1 MKSKALL
8 LSVIL
13 ISAGVTALNGQSRSP
28 ENYDATDTVLGP
40 EAGTSLI
47 QDLDQIKMQAIDNI
61 IRRIQKGDPTVLKF
75 VVYDVFT
82 EVHKELVV
90 RTRKNTQ
97 NSMKT
102 DFYREVGDKAAL
114 ASYIGCLDN
123 QDPKVRLRCIG
134 FLGDWVD
141 DIGSEMP
148 RIAKAAND
156 RLNSGIETREEVKY
170 GLELLQLK
178 VLRKIYLNQIF
189 NGDEGLLRTI
199 DPEEFI
205 VLVHGEEFIREIFC
219 VPPEVILRSIRLDPW
234 WIEEH
239 EPNSYRVITD
249 KDFRTD
255 TLEEEKNS
263 YPNPFRGIQYL
274 DYQFKLKPATSV
286 YRNYPVVGA
295 GAYGYKDREGRLDII
310 SIYDFRYFRYSE
322 DGKGEKAWPN
332 EASLLRSLFNGLS
345 NDSLF
350 VRENCARVIVRLTDG
365 PLGVGKSTEAG
376 KSAEFIPYEDPSINN
391 NPPYEIRD
399 STGRVVSV
407 KGNLGDLAKSA
418 RYQQIAKQAWD
429 EVKYSQYVD
438 VHLGYEINNT
448 DRDLDPL
455 DGVKTYRN
463 TSKFVCP
470 APATSTKFTVNPW
483 GYTYN
488 YRTDVADLLRRM
500 GLGRYV
506 DTCDRE
512 PIKAVPAGRGQ
523 YFVEDLFDPDE
534 FDEITRNRRIP
545 LWHGRDEIKD
555 EVFERF

>member
-1 MKSKALL
+1 MKFKTLL
-8 LSVIL
+8 LSGLLMVIGAS
-13 ISAGVTALNGQSRSP
+13 IANGQATRSM
-28 ENYDATDTVLGP
+28 EGYDATDVVLGP
-40 EAGTSLI
+40 EAGTTLI

-82 EVHKELVV
+82 EVHKELVI
-90 RTRKNTQ
+90 RTRQ
-97 NSMKT
+97 HQQDGQKT
-102 DFYREVGDKAAL
+102 NFYREVGENAAL
-114 ASYIGCLDN
+114 AAYIGGIDN

-141 DIGSEMP
+141 DIGEEMP

-178 VLRKIYLNQIF
+178 VLRKIYLNKIF
-189 NGDEGLLRTI
+189 NGDEGLLSTI

-205 VLVHGEEFIREIFC
+205 VLVHGEEFIRNIFC

-234 WIEEH
+234 WIE
-239 EPNSYRVITD
+239 PSQGSQSYRVITQ

-255 TLEEEKNS
+255 RDEVEKEQM
-263 YPNPFRGIQYL
+263 PNPFRGIQYL
-274 DYQFKLKPATSV
+274 DYQFKLTPERSV
-286 YRNYPVVGA
+286 YRNFPASGKDA
-295 GAYGYKDREGRLDII
+295 FGYKDRAGYLDIV
-310 SIYDFRYFRYSE
+310 SLYDFRYFRYSE
-322 DGKGEKAWPN
+322 DGKGFRNLGIK
-332 EASLLRSLFNGLS
+332 EAELLRALFNGLG

-350 VRENCARVIVRLTDG
+350 VRENCARIIVRLTDG
-365 PLGVGKSTEAG
+365 PVGVGTDGTDTE
-376 KSAEFIPYEDPSINN
+376 YEDRRIHTEM
-391 NPPYEIRD
+391 PYQISD
-399 STGRVVSV
+399 STGRVTSV
-407 KGNLGDLAKSA
+407 KGNLAELARSS

-438 VHLGYEINNT
+438 VHLRFEVN
-448 DRDLDPL
+448 DKSRAVDPI
-455 DGVKTYRN
+455 DGTKTSRVLN
-463 TSKFVCP
+463 ASFSGGGKD
-470 APATSTKFTVNPW
+470 ALNPW
-483 GYTYN
+483 GYSYN
-488 YRTDVADLLRRM
+488 YRTDVADILRRM

-512 PIKAVPAGRGQ
+512 KIQGGPRADSGQ
-523 YFVEDLFDPDE
+523 YFVEDLFDPDTFKE
-534 FDEITRNRRIP
+534 WPDRERRIP

>member
-1 MKSKALL
+1 MKSKVLL
-8 LSVIL
+8 LSVFL
-13 ISAGVTALNGQSRSP
+13 IAAGVTAVNAQTRAP

-61 IRRIQKGDPTVLKF
+61 IRRVQKGDPTVLKF

-82 EVHKELVV
+82 EVHKELVI
-90 RTRKNTQ
+90 RTRKNEAQ
-97 NSMKT
+97 GIKT
-102 DFYREVGDKAAL
+102 DFYREVGDRAAL

-189 NGDEGLLRTI
+189 NGDEQLLKTI

-234 WIEEH
+234 WIEE
-239 EPNSYRVITD
+239 EDSASYRVITD
-249 KDFRTD
+249 RDFRTND
-255 TLEEEKNS
+255 KEEEKNA

-274 DYQFKLKPATSV
+274 DYKFKLTPNTSV
-286 YRNYPVVGA
+286 YRNYPVAGA
-295 GAYGYKDREGRLDII
+295 AAYGYKDREGRLDII
-310 SIYDFRYFRYSE
+310 SLYDFRYFRYSE
-322 DGKGEKAWPN
+322 DGKAWPN

-350 VRENCARVIVRLTDG
+350 VRENCARVVVRLSDG
-365 PLGVGKSTEAG
+365 PLGYAKATEAG
-376 KSAEFIPYEDPSINN
+376 KSGTFTSYEERDINN

-407 KGNLGDLAKSA
+407 KGNLADLAKSA

-438 VHLGYEINNT
+438 VHLGYEINN
-448 DRDLDPL
+448 DKRELDPL
-455 DGVKTYRN
+455 DGVRNYRN
-463 TSKFVCP
+463 TAQFVCP
-470 APATSTKFTVNPW
+470 APTTGNKFTVNPW
-483 GYTYN
+483 GYSYN
-488 YRTDVADLLRRM
+488 YRTDVADVLRRM

-512 PIKAVPAGRGQ
+512 PPKVTTVGRGQ

>member
-1 MKSKALL
+1 MNRKALL
-8 LSVIL
+8 LSVVLLAIGTT
-13 ISAGVTALNGQSRSP
+13 SAFAQSRAEVS
-28 ENYDATDTVLGP
+28 YDATDTVLGP
-40 EAGTSLI
+40 EAGTTLI

-82 EVHKELVV
+82 EVHKELVI
-90 RTRKNTQ
+90 RTRKNTAQ
-97 NSMKT
+97 GVRTS
-102 DFYREVGDKAAL
+102 FYREVGGNAAL
-114 ASYIGCLDN
+114 AAYIGGIDN

-134 FLGDWVD
+134 FLGDWVE
-141 DIGSEMP
+141 DIGDEMP

-178 VLRKIYLNQIF
+178 VLRKIYLNRIF

-234 WIEEH
+234 WIEQRSSA
-239 EPNSYRVITD
+239 SYRVITD
-249 KDFRTD
+249 QDFRTD
-255 TLEEEKNS
+255 VEEQEKNS

-274 DYQFKLKPATSV
+274 DYKLKLRVESSV
-286 YRNYPVVGA
+286 YRNYPSEGVN
-295 GAYGYKDREGRLDII
+295 AYGYRDTKGYLDIV
-310 SIYDFRYFRYSE
+310 SLYDFRYFRYSE
-322 DGKGEKAWPN
+322 NGKDWPN
-332 EASLLRSLFNGLS
+332 EAALLRALFNGLG

-350 VRENCARVIVRLTDG
+350 VRENVARVIVRLTDG
-365 PLGVGKSTEAG
+365 PLGSEKGNRDSIIA
-376 KSAEFIPYEDPSINN
+376 YEDASIHND
-391 NPPYEIRD
+391 PPYEIED

-407 KGNLGDLAKSA
+407 KGNLSDLAKSA
-418 RYQQIAKQAWD
+418 RYQQIAKKAWD

-438 VHLGYEINNT
+438 VHLGVEINDT
-448 DRDLDPL
+448 TRELSPL
-455 DGVKTYRN
+455 DGVRTQR
-463 TSKFVCP
+463 
-470 APATSTKFTVNPW
+470 STGAFKCGTTDPSINPW
-483 GYTYN
+483 GYSYN
-488 YRTDVADLLRRM
+488 YRTDVADILRRM

-512 PIKAVPAGRGQ
+512 PPKVTVSTIGQ

-534 FDEITRNRRIP
+534 FDEKTRNRRIP

-555 EVFERF
+555 EVFERY